1 MWRHGLPP
9 NDVGLLDR
17 LAATG
22 VPVPTPITTATIG
35 GYPCALF
42 AHVAGRHATDAD
54 RVAVAKAIRTV
65 HDTLTTGL
73 GLVNRGPDE
82 ASVAGMRALLDH
94 PWIADRRDEV
104 ARTVDRMCFMPL
116 LPPRSRKLRI
126 SRSGLGLAPMMKTT
140 KSPSMSAVNLP
151 LSSEPIR
158 LLSRSRQPTE
168 MSGVP
173 SVRHGAQGTSCL
185 GERS

>member
-54 RVAVAKAIRTV
+54 RVAVAKAMRTSIE
-65 HDTLTTGL
+65 
-73 GLVNRGPDE
+73 R
-82 ASVAGMRALLDH
+82 
-94 PWIADRRDEV
+94 
-104 ARTVDRMCFMPL
+104 ARTIDAPL
-116 LPPRSRKLRI
+116 VLW
-126 SRSGLGLAPMMKTT
+126 LAR
-140 KSPSMSAVNLP
+140 AV
-151 LSSEPIR
+151 R
-158 LLSRSRQPTE
+158 D
-168 MSGVP
+168 
-173 SVRHGAQGTSCL
+173 A
-185 GERS
+185 